1 MSKSIDQILLFLLII
16 KKALVSINYRIKN
29 PILLQLKSPI
39 MKLVF
44 ATNNNN
50 KLKEV
55 KQLLPDS
62 IEILSLKDIDSEDE
76 IAETGS
82 TIPENAFIKAR
93 YIYEKFG
100 MNCFADDTGLEV
112 DALGGRPGVY
122 SARFAGPGGKSEENI
137 KKLLTELKGIENRKA
152 RFRTAICLMIDGVDM
167 SFEGVVEGVITE
179 SESGEN
185 GFGYDPVFLPDGYDK
200 TFAQMTDAEKNAIS
214 HRGIAVRKL
223 VDYLSNVESSVT

>member
-1 MSKSIDQILLFLLII
+1 
-16 KKALVSINYRIKN
+16 
-29 PILLQLKSPI
+29 

-44 ATNNNN
+44 ATNNNH

-62 IEILSLKDIDSEDE
+62 IELLSLKDIDCDDD

-82 TIPENAFIKAR
+82 TIRDNAFIKAR

-112 DALGGRPGVY
+112 DALDGRPGVY
-122 SARFAGPGGKSEENI
+122 SARFAGPSGRSEQNI
-137 KKLLTELKGIENRKA
+137 EKLLTELKGIENRKA
-152 RFRTAICLMIDGVDM
+152 NFRTAISLMIDGVETTFEGIINGAIT
-167 SFEGVVEGVITE
+167 SFE
-179 SESGEN
+179 SGDK

-200 TFAQMTDAEKNAIS
+200 TFAQMSDIEKNSIS
-214 HRGIAVRKL
+214 HRGIAVKKL
-223 VDYLSNVESSVT
+223 VEYLEKIETPLV

>member
-1 MSKSIDQILLFLLII
+1 
-16 KKALVSINYRIKN
+16 
-29 PILLQLKSPI
+29 

-44 ATNNNN
+44 ATNNNH

-62 IEILSLKDIDSEDE
+62 IEVLSLKDIDCEDE

-82 TIPENAFIKAR
+82 TISDNAFIKAR

-112 DALGGRPGVY
+112 DALDGRPGVF
-122 SARFAGPGGKSEENI
+122 SARFAGPACRSEDNV

-152 RFRTAICLMIDGVDM
+152 NFRTAICLMIDGVAT
-167 SFEGVVEGVITE
+167 SFEGRVDGVITND
-179 SESGEN
+179 ESGDK
-185 GFGYDPVFLPDGYDK
+185 GFGYDPVFLPNGFDK
-200 TFAQMTDAEKNAIS
+200 TFAQMTDEEKNAIS
-214 HRGIAVRKL
+214 HRGVAVRKL
-223 VDYLSNVESSVT
+223 VDYLSKLETPVL

>member
-1 MSKSIDQILLFLLII
+1 M
-16 KKALVSINYRIKN
+16 R
-29 PILLQLKSPI
+29 
-39 MKLVF
+39 LVF
-44 ATNNNN
+44 ATNNNH

-55 KQLLPDS
+55 KQLLPDT

-82 TIPENAFIKAR
+82 TITDNAFIKAR

-122 SARFAGPGGKSEENI
+122 SARFAGPACRSEDNI

-152 RFRTAICLMIDGVDM
+152 NFRTAICLMIDGVATV
-167 SFEGVVEGVITE
+167 FEGRVDGVITLD
-179 SESGEN
+179 ESGDK
-185 GFGYDPVFLPDGYDK
+185 GFGYDPIFLPNGYDK
-200 TFAQMTDAEKNAIS
+200 TFAQMSDAEKNAIS
-214 HRGIAVRKL
+214 HRGVAVRKL
-223 VDYLSNVESSVT
+223 VDYLSKLETQVL

>member
-1 MSKSIDQILLFLLII
+1 
-16 KKALVSINYRIKN
+16 
-29 PILLQLKSPI
+29 

-55 KQLLPDS
+55 KQLLPAS

-100 MNCFADDTGLEV
+100 MNCFADDIGLEV

-137 KKLLTELKGIENRKA
+137 KKLLTEMKGVENRRA
-152 RFRTAICLMIDGVDM
+152 RFRTAICLMIDGVDL

-179 SESGEN
+179 SEAGDN
-185 GFGYDPVFLPDGYDK
+185 GFGYDPVFLPDGHDK
-200 TFAQMTDAEKNAIS
+200 TFAEMTDAEKNAIS
-214 HRGIAVRKL
+214 HRGVAIRKL
-223 VDYLSNVESSVT
+223 VEHLGKPEILV

>member
-1 MSKSIDQILLFLLII
+1 
-16 KKALVSINYRIKN
+16 
-29 PILLQLKSPI
+29 

-55 KQLLPDS
+55 KQLLPAS

-112 DALGGRPGVY
+112 EALNGEPGVY
-122 SARFAGPGGKSEENI
+122 SARYAGDKASYQDNVE
-137 KKLLTELKGIENRKA
+137 KLLKEIRK
-152 RFRTAICLMIDGVDM
+152 
-167 SFEGVVEGVITE
+167 
-179 SESGEN
+179 N
-185 GFGYDPVFLPDGYDK
+185 QK
-200 TFAQMTDAEKNAIS
+200 
-214 HRGIAVRKL
+214 
-223 VDYLSNVESSVT
+223 

>member
-1 MSKSIDQILLFLLII
+1 
-16 KKALVSINYRIKN
+16 
-29 PILLQLKSPI
+29 

-44 ATNNNN
+44 ATNNNH

-62 IEILSLKDIDSEDE
+62 IEILSLKDIDCEDD

-82 TIPENAFIKAR
+82 TISDNSFIKAR

-122 SARFAGPGGKSEENI
+122 SARFAGPACRSEDNI

-152 RFRTAICLMIDGVDM
+152 NFRTAICLMIDGVATI
-167 SFEGVVEGVITE
+167 FEGRVDGIITLD
-179 SESGEN
+179 ESGDK
-185 GFGYDPVFLPDGYDK
+185 GFGYDPIFLPNGYDK
-200 TFAQMTDAEKNAIS
+200 TFAQMSDAEKNAIS
-214 HRGIAVRKL
+214 HRGVAVRKL
-223 VDYLSNVESSVT
+223 VDYLSKLEAQVL

>member
-1 MSKSIDQILLFLLII
+1 
-16 KKALVSINYRIKN
+16 
-29 PILLQLKSPI
+29 

-55 KQLLPDS
+55 KQLLPAS

-137 KKLLTELKGIENRKA
+137 KKLLTEMKGVENRRA
-152 RFRTAICLMIDGVDM
+152 RFRTATCLMIDGVDL

-179 SESGEN
+179 SEAGDN
-185 GFGYDPVFLPDGYDK
+185 GFGYDPVFLPDGHDK
-200 TFAQMTDAEKNAIS
+200 TFAEMTTLEKNNYS
-214 HRGIAVRKL
+214 MRGIAFNKFKL
-223 VDYLSNVESSVT
+223 YLQKNNIRR

>member
-1 MSKSIDQILLFLLII
+1 
-16 KKALVSINYRIKN
+16 
-29 PILLQLKSPI
+29 

-55 KQLLPDS
+55 KQLLPTS

-122 SARFAGPGGKSEENI
+122 SARFAGPAGKSEDNI
-137 KKLLTELKGIENRKA
+137 KKLLTDLKGIENRRA
-152 RFRTAICLMIDGVDM
+152 RFRTAICLMIDGADIT
-167 SFEGVVEGVITE
+167 FEGVVEGRITE
-179 SESGEN
+179 SESGDK
-185 GFGYDPVFLPDGYDK
+185 GFGYDPVFLPDGFEK
-200 TFAQMTDAEKNAIS
+200 TFAEMTDAEKNAIS
-214 HRGIAVRKL
+214 HRGVAVRKL
-223 VDYLSNVESSVT
+223 VDYLNKVESSVI

>member
-1 MSKSIDQILLFLLII
+1 
-16 KKALVSINYRIKN
+16 
-29 PILLQLKSPI
+29 

-44 ATNNNN
+44 ATNNNH

-62 IEILSLKDIDSEDE
+62 IEILSLKDIDCEDE

-82 TIPENAFIKAR
+82 TIPDNAFIKAR

-112 DALGGRPGVY
+112 DALDGRPGVY
-122 SARFAGPGGKSEENI
+122 SARFAGPACRAADNI

-152 RFRTAICLMIDGVDM
+152 NFRTSICLMIDGV
-167 SFEGVVEGVITE
+167 STNFEGRVDGVITMAE
-179 SESGEN
+179 EGEN
-185 GFGYDPVFLPDGYDK
+185 GFGYDPVFLPNGYTK
-200 TFAQMTDAEKNAIS
+200 TFAQMSDEEKNAIS
-214 HRGIAVRKL
+214 HRGVAIRKL
-223 VDYLSNVESSVT
+223 VDYLSKLEAQVL

>member
-1 MSKSIDQILLFLLII
+1 
-16 KKALVSINYRIKN
+16 
-29 PILLQLKSPI
+29 

-44 ATNNNN
+44 ATNNNH

-62 IEILSLKDIDSEDE
+62 IEILSLKDIDCEDD

-82 TIPENAFIKAR
+82 TIPDNAFIKAR

-112 DALGGRPGVY
+112 DSLGGRPGVY
-122 SARFAGPGGKSEENI
+122 SARFAGPACRSEDNI

-152 RFRTAICLMIDGVDM
+152 NFRTAICLMIDGVATV
-167 SFEGVVEGVITE
+167 FEGRVDGVITLD
-179 SESGEN
+179 ESGDK
-185 GFGYDPVFLPDGYDK
+185 GFGYDPIFLPNGYDK
-200 TFAQMTDAEKNAIS
+200 TFAQMSDAEKNAIS
-214 HRGIAVRKL
+214 HRGVAVRKL
-223 VDYLSNVESSVT
+223 VDYLSKLETQVL